1 LAWLLGLVPD
11 TTPLRR
17 SRDYRVLALGA
28 TLSGLGSNAVL
39 VALPFQVFVVTHSA
53 ALVGLIGAAELL
65 PAALV
70 GLFGGA
76 VADRVDRRRLL
87 LVGALGLLLSDGA
100 LAILTF
106 TTGHPP
112 VWLIFALAASLAAWG
127 ALEQLSFGSMV
138 ASLTGEWLRSALSL
152 NAAIGQ
158 GTAIVGPG
166 LGGLMIGTTGVGS
179 VYVVDGLTVVVTIFA
194 ALTMEA
200 HRPRG
205 DKVDEPILASVVA
218 GLRFVRSDNA
228 MLGSFVIDLFAMTF
242 GMPRAL
248 FVVLSLRVFHSGAAG
263 AGLLYACVAAG
274 ATLATLTTGWV
285 AGARWLGRITIAM
298 VIVWGTAIAAAGF
311 LSSLAAA
318 SVLFA
323 IAGAADSVSA
333 ICRITI
339 AQLLAPDTMRGR
351 VTALHGLIVT
361 GGVRLGDIESGLVAS
376 LTSASFSVVS
386 GGAAC
391 VASVGVV
398 VLAFPKLAAFD
409 AQELPVAA
417 AP

>member
-1 LAWLLGLVPD
+1 
-11 TTPLRR
+11 
-17 SRDYRVLALGA
+17 
-28 TLSGLGSNAVL
+28 
-39 VALPFQVFVVTHSA
+39 
-53 ALVGLIGAAELL
+53 
-65 PAALV
+65 
-70 GLFGGA
+70 
-76 VADRVDRRRLL
+76 
-87 LVGALGLLLSDGA
+87 
-100 LAILTF
+100 
-106 TTGHPP
+106 
-112 VWLIFALAASLAAWG
+112 
-127 ALEQLSFGSMV
+127 
-138 ASLTGEWLRSALSL
+138 
-152 NAAIGQ
+152 
-158 GTAIVGPG
+158 
-166 LGGLMIGTTGVGS
+166 MIGTTGVGS

-248 FVVLSLRVFHSGAAG
+248 FVVLSLRVFHSG
-263 AGLLYACVAAG
+263 AAG